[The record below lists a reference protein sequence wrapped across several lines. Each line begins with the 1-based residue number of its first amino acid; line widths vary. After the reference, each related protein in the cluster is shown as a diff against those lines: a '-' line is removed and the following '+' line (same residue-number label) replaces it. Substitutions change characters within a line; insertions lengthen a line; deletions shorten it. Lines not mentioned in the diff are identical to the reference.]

1 MLKIAPSELKVFASF
16 IQEISGISLDQ
27 SKAYLV
33 ETRLSNLAQELG
45 CVSFSELYYKAK
57 ADISLKVARKIIDAI
72 TTKETMWFRD
82 NSPFELLRHKILP
95 ELIDRKV
102 LKPGGP
108 GKKGIKIWSAACST
122 GQEVYSLA
130 IIIKELL
137 PDWSRYGITILGTD
151 LSDEA
156 ITRASYGEYNQF
168 EIERGLPREKL
179 ERYFTKNGQNTWK
192 IKDEPRGLATFRRQN
207 LLESFLSLGTFDVIL
222 CRNVA
227 IYFTPEDKAKLFQK
241 IAQALEPDGYLI
253 IGSTESLPGISPDF
267 EPQRHLNSIF
277 YQRKNQA
284 ARPELA
290 MGQ

>member
-1 MLKIAPSELKVFASF
+1 MLKIAPSELKVFASYV
-16 IQEISGISLDQ
+16 QEISGIALDQ

-33 ETRLSNLAQELG
+33 ETRLSSLAQELG
-45 CVSFSELYYKAK
+45 CVSFSELYFKAK
-57 ADISLKVARKIIDAI
+57 ADTTLKVARKIIDAI

-95 ELIDRKV
+95 EIIDRKL
-102 LKPGGP
+102 LKPGSL

-137 PDWSRYGITILGTD
+137 PDWSKYGISILATD

-179 ERYFTKNGQNTWK
+179 EKYFIKNSQSTWK
-192 IKDEPRGLATFRRQN
+192 IKDEPRSMATFRRYN
-207 LLESFLSLGTFDVIL
+207 LLESFISLGAFDVIL

-227 IYFTPEDKAKLFQK
+227 IYFSPEDKAKLFQR
-241 IAQALEPDGYLI
+241 IAQVLEPDGYLI
-253 IGSTESLPGISPDF
+253 IGSTESLLGVCPEF

-277 YQRKNQA
+277 YQRKHQTS
-284 ARPELA
+284 RPGLA
-290 MGQ
+290 LGR